1 MSYSESFFGSFKY
14 LQTETFSFSLIYIRL
29 PHLNTDNSG
38 GNGKLSTLRV
48 LLVEDT
54 VSQQKL
60 MGKWLNG
67 QGCEVTFAINGK
79 IGLEL
84 LKTRQFD
91 ICLMDFLMV
100 STSSPFSLS
109 AEIQLINLPIA

>member
-1 MSYSESFFGSFKY
+1 
-14 LQTETFSFSLIYIRL
+14 
-29 PHLNTDNSG
+29 
-38 GNGKLSTLRV
+38 V

-100 STSSPFSLS
+100 GFFPLLSSSLLSSLS
-109 AEIQLINLPIA
+109 ALKKSDSLYTLTALVMLSSTLYSPTSKLLTFDY

>member
-1 MSYSESFFGSFKY
+1 V
-14 LQTETFSFSLIYIRL
+14 
-29 PHLNTDNSG
+29 
-38 GNGKLSTLRV
+38 KLSTLRV

-100 STSSPFSLS
+100 GSFPLLSFPVLSFPFLSSCGYL
-109 AEIQLINLPIA
+109 LP